1 MTKQFAASLTAA
13 LTVLSASAALAQT
26 ATPTMHKPM
35 KHAAMHKPAMVAAK
49 SVYVCKD
56 CKQYFSAADAKKM
69 GYKDGMGHKL
79 TKMAKVPAGFMDG
92 TKSGM

>member
-1 MTKQFAASLTAA
+1 MNKKMIAVSAVLTI
-13 LTVLSASAALAQT
+13 LSASAALAQM
-26 ATPTMHKPM
+26 AAPMHKPM
-35 KHAAMHKPAMVAAK
+35 KHAAAHKPAMMAAK

-56 CKQYFSAADAKKM
+56 CKQYFSPADAKKM

-79 TKMAKVPAGFMDG
+79 TKMVKAPVGFLDG